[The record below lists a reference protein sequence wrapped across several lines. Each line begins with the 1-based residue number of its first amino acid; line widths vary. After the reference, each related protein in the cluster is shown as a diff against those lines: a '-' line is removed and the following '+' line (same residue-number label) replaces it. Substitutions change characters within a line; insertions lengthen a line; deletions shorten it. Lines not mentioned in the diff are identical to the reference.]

1 MKWLIIFISSLIF
14 SIGESSQ
21 SEDGHCFADDKDCQ
35 NGQQSELSDTSK
47 TDKFVPF
54 RFSHRKRDHFH
65 LRISEAIVNESVI
78 TDPFHKESFQR

>member
-1 MKWLIIFISSLIF
+1 MKWLILFISSLIF

-54 RFSHRKRDHFH
+54 RFSHRKRDQY
-65 LRISEAIVNESVI
+65 IVHSLL
-78 TDPFHKESFQR
+78 KKLL